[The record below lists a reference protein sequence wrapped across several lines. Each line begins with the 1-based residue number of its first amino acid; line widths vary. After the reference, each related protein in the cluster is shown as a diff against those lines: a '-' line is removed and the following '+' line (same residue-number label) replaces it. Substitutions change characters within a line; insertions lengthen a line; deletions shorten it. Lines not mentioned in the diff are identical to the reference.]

1 MTART
6 DATEAA
12 GVLNSV
18 ADALTA
24 LGGHIGNAGAQLLY
38 QVGNLRANAQTSVY
52 SGVLGAQL
60 MGCFSAAT
68 AAGATLAA
76 FAILRTTIGALTP
89 SGASGKAIAAAAIEM
104 ALAQE
109 ALILS
114 ATVFVSRDDVDAQMQ
129 IYDAA
134 FDAAETYAANAID
147 VDVYRALVTLHA
159 ATINDLTTRSRPLPS
174 LIAVKLART
183 WSARSLANK
192 LYGDASR
199 AQELIDENKIVNPSF
214 CPLTLVALSA

>member
-1 MTART
+1 MTERT
-6 DATEAA
+6 DAIEAV
-12 GVLNSV
+12 GILNSV

-24 LGGHIGNAGAQLLY
+24 LGGSGNAGAQLLY
-38 QVGNLRANAQTSVY
+38 QIGNLRANAQISVY

-60 MGCFSAAT
+60 IGCFSAAT
-68 AAGATLAA
+68 AAGATLAGY
-76 FAILRTTIGALTP
+76 AILRTTIGALTP
-89 SGASGKAIAAAAIEM
+89 SGASGKAIAAAAIEL

-114 ATVFVSRDDVDAQMQ
+114 KTMFVSRDDVDTQ
-129 IYDAA
+129 IETYDET
-134 FDAAETYAANAID
+134 FDAAETYAANAAD

-159 ATINDLTTRSRPLPS
+159 ATVSDLTARSRPLPS
-174 LIAVKLART
+174 LVAVNLVRT

-199 AQELIDENKIVNPSF
+199 AKELIDENKVVNPSF
-214 CPLTLVALSA
+214 CALSLVALSA